1 MVIVAAK
8 RTPFGTYGGKLK
20 DHTATDLAEI
30 ASKAAILSAKVSP
43 DKIDS
48 VIIGNVI
55 QVMQNDI
62 LSSVVAIET
71 ALCIVSSVS

>member
-43 DKIDS
+43 EKIDS

-55 QVMQNDI
+55 QVKPERN
-62 LSSVVAIET
+62 
-71 ALCIVSSVS
+71 IVQCNGYWDRLMDY